1 MANNHS
7 PAGSLHFERTD
18 KHRLGRIKGEWE
30 DAMMGEIPEANE
42 RAWNQGAEEVT
53 DGDVDSHA
61 EVKAVGDW
69 YRRKVAEAQAGAGG
83 GAETREPS
91 QELLDAREKW
101 DQYEARR
108 GEGSIEYDPTRGRAP
123 GVVDGVGAA
132 ADYGNRATDDYFN
145 RFIPHLNAQAN
156 LEARA
161 IGDAAGRH
169 LDRYEGKVPEL
180 ASGEIK
186 DLYKYYSD
194 KISET
199 A

>member
-1 MANNHS
+1 MANNHN

-69 YRRKVAEAQAGAGG
+69 YRRKVAEAQAGNQT
-83 GAETREPS
+83 ETREPS
-91 QELLDAREKW
+91 QELVDAREEW

-108 GEGSIEYDPTRGRAP
+108 GEGSIEYDPTSGRRGP
-123 GVVDGVGAA
+123 GIVDGVGAA

-156 LEARA
+156 LEARE
-161 IGDAAGRH
+161 IGDAGSRH

-194 KISET
+194 KITET